1 MAELT
6 MRQQEIMEIAIK
18 LMARR
23 GIQQVTMKNIA
34 KQLGI
39 SEPAIYRHFESKMAI
54 LLAILAQFKEHSRAH
69 LTRARSLESS
79 GILRLETIFL
89 EHAGQFVKH
98 PHTAV
103 VVFSEELFQND
114 LRLAEEV
121 FAMMTLAQETVAEII
136 GEAQINGEIRPDLPQ
151 DHLALMILGTLRL
164 LVKRWHLSHYAFDLQ
179 QESARVWESLKTL
192 FTYKDNS

>member
-1 MAELT
+1 MAEVT
-6 MRQQEIMEIAIK
+6 TRQQEIMEVAIK
-18 LMARR
+18 LMAQR

-34 KQLGI
+34 KRLGI

-54 LLAILAQFKEHSRAH
+54 LLAILVQFKERSREH
-69 LTRARSLESS
+69 LTRARSLKSS
-79 GILRLETIFL
+79 GIMQLETIFL
-89 EHAGQFVKH
+89 EHAGQFAKH

-114 LRLAEEV
+114 LRLTEEV
-121 FAMMTLAQETVAEII
+121 FALMTVVQETVTEII
-136 GEAQINGEIRPDLPQ
+136 GEAQSNGEIRPDLPK

-179 QESARVWESLKTL
+179 QESIRVWESLKTL
-192 FTYKDNS
+192 LNYKG